1 MIRRPPRSTRTD
13 TLFPYTT
20 LFRSKA
26 IPKFTPGADLKAV
39 ISGAKKLPK
48 LTVTKATATAKA
60 ATKAATPTKK
70 APAKK
75 AAATKA
81 AAPAK
86 KAPAKKAPAKK
97 AAATKAR
104 SEEHT
109 SELQSLMRISYTVFC
124 MT

>member
-70 APAKK
+70 AP
-75 AAATKA
+75 
-81 AAPAK
+81 
-86 KAPAKKAPAKK
+86 
-97 AAATKAR
+97 R

-109 SELQSLMRISYTVFC
+109 SELQSLMRISYAVFC
-124 MT
+124 LKKKTQIQSTTLSRTNNEHNKYQNYQYKNYN